1 MSVAEVVADEY
12 NNDKEVVFKV
22 FAPFT
27 HWITEI
33 NNTQIGNAKDINTI
47 ILTVLGLIL
56 NERYQAKQ

>member
-27 HWITEI
+27 YCITEI
-33 NNTQIGNAKDINTI
+33 NNTQITI
-47 ILTVLGLIL
+47 IYDLI
-56 NERYQAKQ
+56 EYFRDRR

>member
-27 HWITEI
+27 YCITEI